1 MNELISGL
9 VTIVLV
15 SWALW
20 SWRRRKK
27 EGSFASVED
36 MMGYLAGEAAKI
48 AGEDHGTVLDYSEK
62 SVMEVEKIL
71 GGLHE
76 QYRSA
81 PSETGVKGLTMAYGA
96 YLGEVIRRRSQG
108 SRWDRN
114 HPAVGENSYPLYVSG
129 AALFP
134 CAWCYNRITN
144 GPEDNVRHKYALSA
158 LQEEKGK

>member
-76 QYRSA
+76 QYPLCSFRDRRKRLNYGLWGLPRRSNPAQEPRFKVGPESSGCGRKLLSSVCIRRSA
-81 PSETGVKGLTMAYGA
+81 
-96 YLGEVIRRRSQG
+96 
-108 SRWDRN
+108 
-114 HPAVGENSYPLYVSG
+114 VS
-129 AALFP
+129 L
-134 CAWCYNRITN
+134 CL
-144 GPEDNVRHKYALSA
+144 V
-158 LQEEKGK
+158 LQ